1 MFRRRLASKKPDVV
15 AENAD
20 ILRDLNSVGMLTSR
34 SVIAVAT
41 K

>member
-1 MFRRRLASKKPDVV
+1 VA

-20 ILRDLNSVGMLTSR
+20 YLRELNGVAMLTSR